1 MLNADKIGR
10 PLAKVVGG
18 DRDGAIISVSDKFN
32 DKDAKTE
39 SKSFKICHE
48 GIFQQIPDTTKER
61 EIIYITGCSG
71 SGKSTYTRKFIEQH
85 KKNNPDIEIY
95 LFSALPDD
103 ESLDSVEPKRIIL
116 DDTIISDPIDVKEF
130 SGCIVIFDDIDVLTN
145 KKIREEVYKILN
157 QILEIG
163 RHYKINCIVTNH
175 LPTNGRDTR
184 RILNESSCFVYFP
197 HSANAKIKYFLT
209 EYVGID
215 KKMIS
220 KLKRQQSRW
229 VCLYKNYP
237 MVYLTERQ
245 IGLVNAI
252 DDD

>member
-163 RHYKINCIVTNH
+163 RH
-175 LPTNGRDTR
+175 
-184 RILNESSCFVYFP
+184 
-197 HSANAKIKYFLT
+197 
-209 EYVGID
+209 
-215 KKMIS
+215 
-220 KLKRQQSRW
+220 
-229 VCLYKNYP
+229 
-237 MVYLTERQ
+237 
-245 IGLVNAI
+245 
-252 DDD
+252 